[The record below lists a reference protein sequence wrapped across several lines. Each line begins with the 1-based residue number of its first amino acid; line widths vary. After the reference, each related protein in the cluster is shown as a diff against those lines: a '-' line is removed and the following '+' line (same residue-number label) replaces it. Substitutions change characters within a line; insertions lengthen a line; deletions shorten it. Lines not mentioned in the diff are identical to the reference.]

1 LWINFLNI
9 VYLGMSVFKFFLKTY
24 YIYNTLIQANKTTRL
39 LTNMRLMKRLFTF
52 LCILFYFS
60 TTAQETEEFR
70 KKFDS
75 IRFDAIVNV
84 SAKDFDKA
92 IQIADSLYSISTT
105 KKYKANALM
114 LSSELHQRKGQRK
127 QAIIYAQQAG
137 EMISGEKFYVLE
149 AQIYGF
155 LSGQYRILGL
165 IEEGRIY
172 LEKALKASN
181 NVNDDDRKNT
191 LLGLAYQEKA
201 LYESAA
207 ENYSEAKNFAS
218 ESEKYLSKATDG
230 PRKDFFLGTNAELYG
245 KTLRKLK
252 QYDEATIHYNRAL
265 KLLSNAVEPNA
276 GIIGDIYHG
285 LGYIYL
291 EEKEY
296 DLAKEY
302 LIKAEE
308 IAENSDYIG
317 LKTNVYETLSD
328 YYKAVNNHEKS
339 SLYKDKYIEV
349 FNFYEQ
355 DKKAAIEDFV
365 KFLKEEN
372 QNLFDY
378 RNMLLGLSITLVL
391 LITALIIAYNRKKKR
406 DLQRFNEVLSELK
419 QKIALQEQQVDILIQ
434 ERKNEVQNS
443 ENKSSKSKELQISK
457 DTEIRIIEG
466 LKEFEQSNG
475 FLQNSFSLANLASV
489 LGTNTKYLT
498 FILNKYYQKDFS
510 TYINELRIDYIIQK
524 IETNKEYRSYKF
536 SYLAE
541 ECGFSSHSKF
551 SSIFKSVTGFS
562 PSTFIEYLEKQAVA
576 SNG

>member
-1 LWINFLNI
+1 MLYIWVCL
-9 VYLGMSVFKFFLKTY
+9 YLSFFEKTY

-105 KKYKANALM
+105 KRYKANALM

-137 EMISGEKFYVLE
+137 EMISGEKFYILE

-165 IEEGRIY
+165 VEEGRIY

-419 QKIALQEQQVDILIQ
+419 QKIALQEQQVDILIP
-434 ERKNEVQNS
+434 EEKNEVQNS

-466 LKEFEQSNG
+466 LKEFEQNLG
-475 FLQNSFSLANLASV
+475 FLQNSFSLANLATL

-498 FILNKYYQKDFS
+498 FILNKYYQTDFS
-510 TYINELRIDYIIQK
+510 TYINELRIGYIIQK
-524 IETNKEYRSYKF
+524 LETNKEYRNYKF

-562 PSTFIEYLEKQAVA
+562 PSTFIEYLEKQSIA
-576 SNG
+576 SIE

>member
-1 LWINFLNI
+1 
-9 VYLGMSVFKFFLKTY
+9 
-24 YIYNTLIQANKTTRL
+24 
-39 LTNMRLMKRLFTF
+39 
-52 LCILFYFS
+52 
-60 TTAQETEEFR
+60 
-70 KKFDS
+70 
-75 IRFDAIVNV
+75 
-84 SAKDFDKA
+84 
-92 IQIADSLYSISTT
+92 
-105 KKYKANALM
+105 
-114 LSSELHQRKGQRK
+114 
-127 QAIIYAQQAG
+127 
-137 EMISGEKFYVLE
+137 
-149 AQIYGF
+149 
-155 LSGQYRILGL
+155 
-165 IEEGRIY
+165 
-172 LEKALKASN
+172 
-181 NVNDDDRKNT
+181 
-191 LLGLAYQEKA
+191 
-201 LYESAA
+201 
-207 ENYSEAKNFAS
+207 
-218 ESEKYLSKATDG
+218 
-230 PRKDFFLGTNAELYG
+230 
-245 KTLRKLK
+245 
-252 QYDEATIHYNRAL
+252 
-265 KLLSNAVEPNA
+265 NA

-419 QKIALQEQQVDILIQ
+419 QKIALREEQINKLI
-434 ERKNEVQNS
+434 EEEKNEIQHQ
-443 ENKSSKSKELQISK
+443 ENKDSKSKGVQISK
-457 DTEIRIIEG
+457 ETEIKILEG

-489 LGTNTKYLT
+489 LGTNT
-498 FILNKYYQKDFS
+498 
-510 TYINELRIDYIIQK
+510 
-524 IETNKEYRSYKF
+524 
-536 SYLAE
+536 
-541 ECGFSSHSKF
+541 
-551 SSIFKSVTGFS
+551 
-562 PSTFIEYLEKQAVA
+562 
-576 SNG
+576 